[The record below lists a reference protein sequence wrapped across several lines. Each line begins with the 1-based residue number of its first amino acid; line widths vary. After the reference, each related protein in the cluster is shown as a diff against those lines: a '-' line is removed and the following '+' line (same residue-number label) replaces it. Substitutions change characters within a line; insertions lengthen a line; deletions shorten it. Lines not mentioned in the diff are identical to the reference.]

1 MAQNVFE
8 ILLPL
13 CGRRKSAKSYMKK
26 VPLVDQY
33 SDEQIIK
40 EKVEVEFSKASYDE
54 GEINGTVEDYSEM
67 MV

>member
-1 MAQNVFE
+1 
-8 ILLPL
+8 
-13 CGRRKSAKSYMKK
+13 MKK